1 MPGGI
6 DPIEKLEISLY
17 DRRILTPATMLYSAV
32 TETYLIATV
41 SIPLQLLRLHTIDQW
56 FVMEPAT
63 SSKIENWHVAIHV
76 TLSMMK
82 KKRIST

>member
-1 MPGGI
+1 
-6 DPIEKLEISLY
+6 
-17 DRRILTPATMLYSAV
+17 MLYSAI

-63 SSKIENWHVAIHV
+63 SSKLEEWHVAIHV
-76 TLSMMK
+76 TMTMIK
-82 KKRIST
+82 KRRIST